1 MKRKRLTTEEVKEL
15 CELYPNNYAQDL
27 AKKFGCCV
35 KVVYNTASYHGVKK
49 SKEWMAMELSKQAE
63 RLRKDGQAH
72 RYKKGSVPKN
82 KGKKMDSELYAK
94 CAPTMFGK
102 GHLPHNTQPIGSE
115 RLCKDGYVQVKY
127 ALHKWR
133 AKHILIWEEKH
144 GPLKPGEMVKFKD
157 GNRQNIVYE
166 NLYLTTRRKN
176 MDSNTIHRYPTELKS
191 TIRLV
196 GKLKRTIS
204 KKTNNKTQ

>member
-1 MKRKRLTTEEVKEL
+1 MKRKVFTTDEIEQLKL
-15 CELYPNNYAQDL
+15 LYPNSYAQDL
-27 AKKFGCCV
+27 ADKFGCSV
-35 KVVYNTASYHGVKK
+35 DAIYRAAYRYGLKK
-49 SKEWMAMELSKQAE
+49 SKEWMDMELSKQAT
-63 RLRKDGQAH
+63 RLKTSGQAH
-72 RYKKGSVPKN
+72 RYTKGSVPKN
-82 KGKKMDSELYAK
+82 KGQKMNNELYAK

-115 RLCKDGYVQVKY
+115 RFCKDGYVQVKY

-157 GNRQNIVYE
+157 GNRLNIVYE
-166 NLYLTTRRKN
+166 NLYMTTRRKN

>member
-1 MKRKRLTTEEVKEL
+1 MNRKVLTKKEVKLL

-27 AKKFGCCV
+27 ADKFGCSIRTI
-35 KVVYNTASYHGVKK
+35 YNTATYYGIKK
-49 SKEWMAMELSKQAE
+49 SKEWLNIELAKQAE
-63 RLRKDGQAH
+63 RLRSDGQAH
-72 RYKKGSVPKN
+72 RFKKGSIPKN
-82 KGKKMDSELYAK
+82 KGQKMDSKTYSQ

-144 GPLKPGEMVKFKD
+144 GPLKHGEMVKFKD
-157 GNRQNIVYE
+157 GNRQNIVYD
-166 NLYLTTRRKN
+166 NLYLSTRSNN

-204 KKTNNKTQ
+204 KKTNNKNQ